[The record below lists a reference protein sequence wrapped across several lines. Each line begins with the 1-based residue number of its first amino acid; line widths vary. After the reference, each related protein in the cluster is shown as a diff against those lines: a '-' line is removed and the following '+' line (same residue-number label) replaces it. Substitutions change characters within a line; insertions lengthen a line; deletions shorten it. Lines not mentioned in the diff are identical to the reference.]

1 MASLLLALLP
11 LAGARPQGYL
21 GGFDSF
27 GDGGYDGIS
36 GTKRKSSSKQPAFLD
51 WESSW
56 LRGEA
61 DTELGRWIMGGRRR
75 GQGGKGRRGGPQER
89 EEMDGF
95 ERLEEDA
102 DWIRAGDPALVVS
115 GTYMNPRF
123 KEITS
128 VEPGVWFQVVKDT
141 DAYEAKN
148 YFIRK
153 SNELSRG
160 WDEQVSSGAASRT
173 AAGARSKAKKKIK
186 AGKGPSRRKGPKR
199 SPTRGP
205 K

>member
-1 MASLLLALLP
+1 MASLLLLLLP
-11 LAGARPQGYL
+11 LAVARPQDYL
-21 GGFDSF
+21 GDFDNFGGGGFF
-27 GDGGYDGIS
+27 GFS
-36 GTKRKSSSKQPAFLD
+36 GTIRKSPSKQPAFLD
-51 WESSW
+51 WETSW
-56 LRGEA
+56 LSGEA
-61 DTELGRWIMGGRRR
+61 DTELGQWFRGGRRR
-75 GQGGKGRRGGPQER
+75 GPGGRRLQRGLG
-89 EEMDGF
+89 DGF
-95 ERLEEDA
+95 ERLEEEA
-102 DWIRAGDPALVVS
+102 DWIRAGDPALAVS

-128 VEPGVWFQVVKDT
+128 VEPGVWFKVVKDT

-160 WDEQVSSGAASRT
+160 LEEQVSSGTASRT

-186 AGKGPSRRKGPKR
+186 AGRIPSRSKGPKR

>member
-21 GGFDSF
+21 GDFDNF
-27 GDGGYDGIS
+27 GDGGYDVILGENRNS
-36 GTKRKSSSKQPAFLD
+36 PSRKPAFFD

-56 LRGEA
+56 LGGEA
-61 DTELGRWIMGGRRR
+61 DTELGQWFRGGRGRGLGGRRL
-75 GQGGKGRRGGPQER
+75 QGRPE
-89 EEMDGF
+89 DGF
-95 ERLEEDA
+95 ERLEEEA
-102 DWIRAGDPALVVS
+102 NWIRAGDPALAVS

-160 WDEQVSSGAASRT
+160 WDEQVSSGTASRT

-186 AGKGPSRRKGPKR
+186 AGKRPSRRKGPKR

>member
-1 MASLLLALLP
+1 MASLLLLLLP
-11 LAGARPQGYL
+11 LAGARPQDYL
-21 GGFDSF
+21 GDFDNF
-27 GDGGYDGIS
+27 GDGGYFGIS
-36 GTKRKSSSKQPAFLD
+36 GTNKKSPSKQPAFLD

-56 LRGEA
+56 LGGEA
-61 DTELGRWIMGGRRR
+61 DTELGRWLMGGRRR
-75 GQGGKGRRGGPQER
+75 GQGGKED
-89 EEMDGF
+89 MDGF

-102 DWIRAGDPALVVS
+102 DWIRAGDPALAVS

-160 WDEQVSSGAASRT
+160 WDEQVSSGTASRT

-186 AGKGPSRRKGPKR
+186 TGKIPSRRKGPRR

>member
-11 LAGARPQGYL
+11 LAGARPQDYL
-21 GGFDSF
+21 GDFDNF
-27 GDGGYDGIS
+27 GDGGYFGIS
-36 GTKRKSSSKQPAFLD
+36 RTNKKTPSRQPAFFD

-56 LRGEA
+56 LGGEA
-61 DTELGRWIMGGRRR
+61 DTELGQWFRVGRGR
-75 GQGGKGRRGGPQER
+75 GLGGKRLQGRPE
-89 EEMDGF
+89 DGF
-95 ERLEEDA
+95 ERLEEEA
-102 DWIRAGDPALVVS
+102 NWIRAGDPALAVS

-160 WDEQVSSGAASRT
+160 WDEQVSSETASRT

-186 AGKGPSRRKGPKR
+186 AGKRPSRRKGPRR
-199 SPTRGP
+199 SQTRGP

>member
-1 MASLLLALLP
+1 MASLLLLLLP
-11 LAGARPQGYL
+11 LAGARPQDYL
-21 GGFDSF
+21 GDFNNF
-27 GDGGYDGIS
+27 GDGGYFSIS
-36 GTKRKSSSKQPAFLD
+36 GNNKKSPSKQPAFLD
-51 WESSW
+51 WERSW
-56 LRGEA
+56 LGGEA
-61 DTELGRWIMGGRRR
+61 DTELGRWFRGGRRR
-75 GQGGKGRRGGPQER
+75 GQGD
-89 EEMDGF
+89 EEDMDGF

-102 DWIRAGDPALVVS
+102 DWIRAGVPALAVS

-128 VEPGVWFQVVKDT
+128 VEPGVWFKVVKDT

-160 WDEQVSSGAASRT
+160 WEEQVSSGTASRT

-186 AGKGPSRRKGPKR
+186 AGRIPSRSKGPKR

>member
-11 LAGARPQGYL
+11 LAGARPQDYL
-21 GGFDSF
+21 GDFDNF
-27 GDGGYDGIS
+27 GDGGYDVILGENRHS
-36 GTKRKSSSKQPAFLD
+36 PSRKPAFFD

-56 LRGEA
+56 LGGEV
-61 DTELGRWIMGGRRR
+61 DTELGQWLMGGRKR
-75 GQGGKGRRGGPQER
+75 GQVGKED
-89 EEMDGF
+89 MDGF

-102 DWIRAGDPALVVS
+102 DWIRAGDPALALS

-160 WDEQVSSGAASRT
+160 WDEQVSSGTASRT

-186 AGKGPSRRKGPKR
+186 AGKRPSRRNGPKR